1 METITFADFALLFL
15 ITIATAS
22 VVGGLLT
29 WLLRGR
35 NG

>member
-1 METITFADFALLFL
+1 METITFADFALLLL

-22 VVGGLLT
+22 VFGGLLT